1 MIGGGDMHLS
11 LRRLTSLTATVAL
24 LATLA
29 LSVAPAALGDDWA
42 RDRAAAIA
50 LQQLDTA
57 IRTAIEVR
65 SSESP
70 IASTADATAPSPDDG
85 FAWGAALLGLG
96 AGAIGMCVLL
106 GCVTLVRN
114 DGRLRSA

>member
-1 MIGGGDMHLS
+1 MHLS

-29 LSVAPAALGDDWA
+29 LGVAPAALGDDWA
-42 RDRAAAIA
+42 RDRAAGIA

-57 IRTAIEVR
+57 IRTA
-65 SSESP
+65 
-70 IASTADATAPSPDDG
+70 DATAPSHDDG

-106 GCVTLVRN
+106 GCVTLVRH